1 MSGRIG
7 IDFGT
12 TNSVVARY
20 DNNRQLADLL
30 RIPELGVDKRL
41 SDDVMHVIP
50 SLVHYADEQTTWFGG
65 QVLQRNLYH
74 HNHTFKLMKSVVAKR
89 SGSYPRRLTDSW
101 MVSPLR
107 AAEDLVRRLLE
118 DALAEL
124 GSAEEEVAFSV
135 PVESFEHYDKWLR
148 DVAASV
154 GAYRLRLIDEASAA
168 ALGYGVSIQPGDVY
182 LVFDF
187 GGGTLDVSV
196 VRIEED
202 EGIGSLGRRCRVL
215 GKSGAPTL
223 GGSTID
229 TWIYAEVLKRNGR
242 TSSDEDVRRLGNEL
256 LASCETAKERLSIA
270 RDAGITAQDPLTGKV
285 LAATLER
292 DDLEDLLDEHNM
304 FSNIEHIMGAAIG
317 RAREKGFDEDAIKQV
332 LLVGG
337 SSMIPS
343 VQKQIARRF
352 GRDRVVMAEPLTAV
366 AKGAAAFVAGVD
378 FFDHI
383 QHDYAIQHVNQNSG
397 AYEYRTLV
405 HAGTPYPA
413 HDPVAELT
421 IKASHDGQRE
431 LGVPIYELAS
441 RQAQDT
447 TKPVELVFDVTG
459 APRMVEVSVDERH
472 QRSHFWM
479 NEDAPTFLPADPP
492 GKRGEG
498 RFRVRFYIDEG
509 KRLLISAEDLKTRRL
524 VHDRTPVIKLT

>member
-12 TNSVVARY
+12 SNSVVARY
-20 DNNRQLADLL
+20 DEVRQLAEPL
-30 RIPELGVDKRL
+30 RIPEIGVDKRL
-41 SDDVMHVIP
+41 GDDVMNVVP
-50 SLVHYADEQTTWFGG
+50 SLVHYADEQTVWFGA

-74 HNHTFKLMKSVVAKR
+74 DNHTFKLMKSVVSRR
-89 SGSYPRRLTDSW
+89 SGNIPRKLADDR
-101 MVSPLR
+101 MISPLR

-124 GSAEEEVAFSV
+124 DSADEEVAFSV

-148 DVAASV
+148 EVAEGV
-154 GAYRLRLIDEASAA
+154 GLYRIRLIDEASAA

-202 EGIGSLGRRCRVL
+202 GNGSAGRQCRVL
-215 GKSGAPTL
+215 GKSGAHV

-229 TWIYAEVLKRNGR
+229 SWLFELVLSRNGR
-242 TSSDEDVRRLGNEL
+242 SSSDEDVRRLGNEL
-256 LASCETAKERLSIA
+256 LVACESAKEALS
-270 RDAGITAQDPLTGKV
+270 AGPEADITAQDPVTGKV
-285 LAATLER
+285 LQATVTREN
-292 DDLEDLLDEHNM
+292 LEDLLDEHNL
-304 FSNIEHIMGAAIG
+304 FSDIERVISGAIG
-317 RAREKGFDEDAIKQV
+317 KAREKGFDEDAIKQV

-337 SSMIPS
+337 SSMIPA
-343 VQKQIARRF
+343 VQKQITRRF
-352 GRDRVVMAEPLTAV
+352 GKDRVALSEPLTAV

-383 QHDYAIQHVNQNSG
+383 QHDYAIRHVNANSG

-405 HAGTPYPA
+405 RSGTAYPTDEA
-413 HDPVAELT
+413 VDEVT
-421 IKASHDGQRE
+421 VKASYDGQQE
-431 LGVPIYELAS
+431 LGIAIYELAG
-441 RQAQDT
+441 RQVQDAT
-447 TKPVELVFDVTG
+447 QPVELVFDSSG

-479 NEDAPTFLPADPP
+479 NEEAPTFLRAEPP
-492 GKRGEG
+492 GRRGET
-498 RFRVRFYIDEG
+498 RFRVEFHIDRG
-509 KRLLISAEDLKTRRL
+509 KRLLITAEDLRTRKL
-524 VHDRTPVIKLT
+524 LFDQTPVVKLT